1 MSGSLTG
8 SCHCGAVRITIPT
21 APDYIN
27 DCNCSL
33 CVKHGA
39 TWGYFKRSE
48 VGVTGD
54 QIGSYV
60 HPRMAHPFVRLNFCG
75 GCGCTTHCVAI
86 DDATDWACVN
96 TRLFEPEDMA
106 AVEVRHPDGRGWVRD

>member
-1 MSGSLTG
+1 MSEALIGQ
-8 SCHCGAVRITIPT
+8 CHCGAVRVTIPA

-39 TWGYFKRSE
+39 TWGYFARTAIE
-48 VGVTGD
+48 VSGGTISG
-54 QIGSYV
+54 YV
-60 HPRMAHPFVRLNFCG
+60 HPRMSAPLVRLHFCG
-75 GCGCTTHCVAI
+75 NCGCTTHCVAI

-96 TRLFEPEDMA
+96 TRLFEPEAMA
-106 AVEVRHPDGRGWVRD
+106 GVEVRHPDGRGWAR